1 MGRILK
7 KLKTG
12 LLIELPNQKAGIAH
26 VTELHDNF
34 VENPLDEFEVK
45 KFVE

>member
-1 MGRILK
+1 MGRISK
-7 KLKTG
+7 VLKTG

-26 VTELHDNF
+26 LTEVNDNF
-34 VENPLDEFEVK
+34 VENPLEEFEVK